1 MTDQHYD
8 YIIIGGGSAGCVIA
22 MRLIEAQAGSVL
34 LLEAGGRDSSLFH
47 RMPAGLAKLSPD
59 TRWPYHTLPQTH
71 IRNRVMQVAQGK
83 VLGGGSSV
91 NGMIYL
97 RGQPQDYDDWAEKWG
112 CHGWGWDDLLP
123 WFRKAED
130 NELLSGAY
138 HAQNG
143 PLRVSQTA
151 YRHPLTEAFVRA
163 GQEQSLP
170 YVTDFND
177 GSPHGVGFW
186 QTTTRNGTRASTSRA
201 YLHRVLNHPQLTL
214 VTGAEV
220 QRLITENGSVRGAN
234 YHTDHKK
241 NCVAHARKETILC
254 AGAFGSAKILMLSGI
269 GPRQHLED
277 IGIPVLADLPVGK
290 YYQDHLHMSL
300 NATVTTANSMWGED
314 KGLRAVRNFVQW
326 QCFHTGLLTSNILE
340 GGALLDTTGSGRADV
355 QFHFLPVLDNFEQGP
370 GANPAGSE
378 HGLTLKVGYLPS
390 QSRGEVRLSSS
401 NPAAELAIDA
411 RYLSDPADLAG
422 QIRAVQAGLR
432 LLRSPSMHSIVK
444 KILHLD
450 NVKEEDEAAITD
462 FILNDIKT
470 VYHPIGTCRMGT
482 DPATSV
488 VDLRLRVHGI
498 PNLRVADCSIFPQIP
513 RANTNAP
520 TIMIAEKA
528 AALILEDASSSA
540 SQPR

>member
-1 MTDQHYD
+1 
-8 YIIIGGGSAGCVIA
+8 
-22 MRLIEAQAGSVL
+22 
-34 LLEAGGRDSSLFH
+34 
-47 RMPAGLAKLSPD
+47 
-59 TRWPYHTLPQTH
+59 
-71 IRNRVMQVAQGK
+71 
-83 VLGGGSSV
+83 
-91 NGMIYL
+91 
-97 RGQPQDYDDWAEKWG
+97 
-112 CHGWGWDDLLP
+112 
-123 WFRKAED
+123 
-130 NELLSGAY
+130 
-138 HAQNG
+138 
-143 PLRVSQTA
+143 
-151 YRHPLTEAFVRA
+151 
-163 GQEQSLP
+163 
-170 YVTDFND
+170 
-177 GSPHGVGFW
+177 
-186 QTTTRNGTRASTSRA
+186 
-201 YLHRVLNHPQLTL
+201 
-214 VTGAEV
+214 
-220 QRLITENGSVRGAN
+220 
-234 YHTDHKK
+234 
-241 NCVAHARKETILC
+241 
-254 AGAFGSAKILMLSGI
+254 
-269 GPRQHLED
+269 
-277 IGIPVLADLPVGK
+277 
-290 YYQDHLHMSL
+290 MSL